1 VDKKSIAIVAV
12 LAILII
18 FYWPILEFLGFVKP
32 QERKAADTAATDTV
46 AVAQPA
52 AGQSGQVPKSPL
64 DVTPGAPVAL
74 AATVAAFPQSDTS
87 LKVDTI
93 VIHTNKYDMVLS
105 SLGGGPTSL
114 KLKDYAYRSGEPI
127 QMLVDAQRVTPECR
141 FAGGTFSSSQ
151 LNYTCNLTPGT
162 YEVTSAP
169 LAVVYTY
176 TAGDGYT
183 IERKLIFYPDQH
195 HFDLTLTIPN
205 PARFGF
211 ERSYDL
217 VWNTPLQPT
226 EPQVKDDYAAMEVV
240 AMQGGSRDRLGDFED
255 GVLNQRAEG
264 DATWAGV
271 RSKYFT
277 AVMIPQSRHADGV
290 MGQGDVLTVDT
301 ETGMLDRRRLIGGL
315 EMPFSSLNP
324 IADSFTVFVGPLDYL
339 MMADYD
345 VDMQAM
351 LDIGT
356 MPVVGWII
364 KPFAIGV
371 LWLLPKMYQ
380 VVPNYGLVILL
391 FALLV
396 KLVTLPLSLKSFK
409 SMQAMKEVQPK
420 LDELKEKYKKD
431 AAKLNQEM
439 MKLYK
444 QHGVNPLS
452 GCLVMLPQMPLVI
465 ALFSV
470 FRATI
475 LLRDAPFVWFIN
487 DLSRGAQTYTD
498 PYMILVLLMIASQ
511 FVSQKLTMTATQ
523 QNKIFLY
530 VLPVIIGFMF
540 RTVASGL
547 VLYWTSFSLLSML
560 DYAIFRR
567 GSKNPEVKAA

>member
-1 VDKKSIAIVAV
+1 VDKKTVAILIV
-12 LAILII
+12 LAVLII
-18 FYWPILEFLGFVKP
+18 FYWPILEFVGVVKP
-32 QERKAADTAATDTV
+32 TPRQAAETTTPDTV
-46 AVAQPA
+46 AGAQPVP
-52 AGQSGQVPKSPL
+52 GQPGQVTKSPL
-64 DVTPGAPVAL
+64 DITPSASVAP
-74 AATVAAFPQSDTS
+74 TSIAAFPKTDSVKADT
-87 LKVDTI
+87 V
-93 VIHTNKYDMVLS
+93 VVRTNKYEVILS
-105 SLGGGPTSL
+105 SFGGGPVSL
-114 KLKDYAYRSGEPI
+114 KLKDYVYRSGEPV
-127 QMLVDAQRVTPECR
+127 QMLPEAQRVTPECR

-151 LNYTCNLTPGT
+151 LNYSCNLAPGV
-162 YEVTSAP
+162 YDATSSP

-176 TAGDGYT
+176 KSEDGST

-195 HFDLTLTIPN
+195 HFDLTVTIPN

-211 ERSYDL
+211 ERNYDL
-217 VWNTPLQPT
+217 VWNTPLEPT
-226 EPQVKDDYAAMEVV
+226 EPQLKDDYDAMEVV
-240 AMQGGSRDRLGDFED
+240 AMRGGSRERLGDFED
-255 GVLNQRAEG
+255 GVLNQRVEG

-271 RSKYFT
+271 RSKYFS

-290 MGQGDVLTVDT
+290 MGQGDMSPIDT
-301 ETGMLDRRRLIGGL
+301 ETGMMDRRRLVAGL

-356 MPVVGWII
+356 MPVVGWLI

-391 FALLV
+391 FALMV
-396 KLVTLPLSLKSFK
+396 KVVTLPLSLKSFK
-409 SMQAMKEVQPK
+409 SMQAMKDVQPK
-420 LDELKEKYKKD
+420 LEELKEKYKKD

-452 GCLVMLPQMPLVI
+452 GCLVMLPQMPLII

-475 LLRDAPFVWFIN
+475 LLRDAPFFWFID
-487 DLSRGAQTYTD
+487 DLSRGAQSYTD
-498 PYMILVLLMIASQ
+498 PYMILVVLMILAQ
-511 FVSQKLTMTATQ
+511 FVSQKITMTATQ
-523 QNKIFLY
+523 QNKMLMYI
-530 VLPVIIGFMF
+530 LPVVIGFMF

-560 DYAIFRR
+560 DYAIFSR
-567 GSKNPEVKAA
+567 SKNTEVKTV